1 MVNVVLGV
9 GSAHNRATYLD
20 AFYPLWFL
28 DVLWS
33 LPAVELNCRLVLML
47 IKWIVGTAQH
57 DQSSREE
64 CEGREMTECLRSS
77 QERCTGYARE
87 ICDPIFS
94 NVRIA
99 APGAPIDPRFNGRRL
114 QRPRVSRHDK
124 VIQKLPKKSCQAEQ
138 TGSQGILQKTFSGA
152 ETSVEERSKLG
163 VTTFRGRLVMQYEG
177 LGERE
182 RSSRQRPQG
191 IQGNG
196 ASSIQQSSTLP
207 GFVGGLVHPVVQSTD
222 LPNSV
227 ENHVVAKVPVILRLD
242 WWQKLQQLWLDRV
255 RFWGM
260 LLLTLQYCYLESAC
274 SILSVSPVH
283 VAGQVENCQAFW
295 NGLTRTCSALP
306 FLRFQIILSLS
317 M

>member
-1 MVNVVLGV
+1 
-9 GSAHNRATYLD
+9 
-20 AFYPLWFL
+20 
-28 DVLWS
+28 
-33 LPAVELNCRLVLML
+33 ML

-64 CEGREMTECLRSS
+64 CERREMTECLRSS

-124 VIQKLPKKSCQAEQ
+124 VVQKLPKKSCQAEQ
-138 TGSQGILQKTFSGA
+138 TGSQGVLHKTFSGA
-152 ETSVEERSKLG
+152 ETSVEERPKLG
-163 VTTFRGRLVMQYEG
+163 ATTFRGRLVMQYER

-182 RSSRQRPQG
+182 RSSRQRLQG

-255 RFWGM
+255 RFWGV
-260 LLLTLQYCYLESAC
+260 LLLTLHYCYLKVHMFYFFGFPSAC
-274 SILSVSPVH
+274 CRPGWKLPGVLEWAHKDLSCTAIPEVSDH
-283 VAGQVENCQAFW
+283 
-295 NGLTRTCSALP
+295 
-306 FLRFQIILSLS
+306 SLS
-317 M
+317 PNVDQNE

>member
-1 MVNVVLGV
+1 
-9 GSAHNRATYLD
+9 
-20 AFYPLWFL
+20 
-28 DVLWS
+28 
-33 LPAVELNCRLVLML
+33 
-47 IKWIVGTAQH
+47 
-57 DQSSREE
+57 
-64 CEGREMTECLRSS
+64 MTECLRSS

-124 VIQKLPKKSCQAEQ
+124 FVQKLPKKSCQAEQ
-138 TGSQGILQKTFSGA
+138 TGSREILRKTFSGA
-152 ETSVEERSKLG
+152 EASVEERPKLG
-163 VTTFRGRLVMQYEG
+163 VTTFRGRLVMQYER

-182 RSSRQRPQG
+182 RSSHQRLQG
-191 IQGNG
+191 NQGNG

-255 RFWGM
+255 RF
-260 LLLTLQYCYLESAC
+260 
-274 SILSVSPVH
+274 
-283 VAGQVENCQAFW
+283 
-295 NGLTRTCSALP
+295 
-306 FLRFQIILSLS
+306 
-317 M
+317 

>member
-1 MVNVVLGV
+1 MSTLDLPGREAYQSSHQDLSPAATTVAFDPVLPLVRIPVAAGEGDDTSKGPYV
-9 GSAHNRATYLD
+9 L
-20 AFYPLWFL
+20 AFRNEQTWRQS
-28 DVLWS
+28 W
-33 LPAVELNCRLVLML
+33 LNCQDK
-47 IKWIVGTAQH
+47 IASQCEAGAKVGCSISAAKACQAPWWMTYFPFLNKAQH

-64 CEGREMTECLRSS
+64 CERREMTECLRSS

-124 VIQKLPKKSCQAEQ
+124 VVQKLPKKSWQAEQ
-138 TGSQGILQKTFSGA
+138 TESQGILHKTSSGA
-152 ETSVEERSKLG
+152 ETLVEERPKLG
-163 VTTFRGRLVMQYEG
+163 VTTFRGRLVMQYER

-182 RSSRQRPQG
+182 RSSRQRLQG
-191 IQGNG
+191 TQGNG
-196 ASSIQQSSTLP
+196 VSSIQQSSTLP

-255 RFWGM
+255 RF
-260 LLLTLQYCYLESAC
+260 
-274 SILSVSPVH
+274 
-283 VAGQVENCQAFW
+283 
-295 NGLTRTCSALP
+295 
-306 FLRFQIILSLS
+306 
-317 M
+317 